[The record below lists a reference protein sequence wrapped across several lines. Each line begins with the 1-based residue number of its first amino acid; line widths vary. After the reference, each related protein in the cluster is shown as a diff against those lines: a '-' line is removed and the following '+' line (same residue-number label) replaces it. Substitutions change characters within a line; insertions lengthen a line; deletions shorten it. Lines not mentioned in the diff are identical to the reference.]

1 MPVSAQHVSKKAR
14 LEAAARLQAKL
25 ETLRLWSST
34 GIPARKA
41 GPAEKPSLEWFPRSL
56 RQFCAWHAHSTLVP
70 LAQVGAFAFQTLQS
84 HPDEKHEAQT
94 LILALKKQAVRA
106 LEALDPENR
115 IAALEAELKLE
126 REKRAGA
133 LLGYRRARQEAR
145 AASAALA
152 LEQRAHQQTAKL
164 LGGRVAESESA
175 RSDAEARVSALT
187 KTLVAVAPIRR
198 VK

>member
-1 MPVSAQHVSKKAR
+1 MPVSAQHVSRKAR
-14 LEAAARLQAKL
+14 MEAAARLQAKL
-25 ETLRLWSST
+25 QTLRLWSST
-34 GIPARKA
+34 GIPVRKA
-41 GPAEKPSLEWFPRSL
+41 DPAEKQSLEWFPRSL
-56 RQFCAWHAHSTLVP
+56 RQFCAWDTQSTKVP

-84 HPDEKHEAQT
+84 HPDEKQEAQT
-94 LILALKKQAVRA
+94 LILTLKRQAVKA

-152 LEQRAHQQTAKL
+152 LEQRAHQETTKL
-164 LGGRVAESESA
+164 LGARVAEGESA
-175 RSDAEARVSALT
+175 RADAERRVSALT
-187 KTLVAVAPIRR
+187 KTLAAVAPIRR